1 SSVTPW
7 VPYACAPGG
16 PGSIP
21 FHIRYTVA
29 GYVPPPPGSYNQIQF
44 VIGTGDDDLRGD
56 STATATL
63 LAPNGKTLQVIPLKV
78 QDEPAWNNNTIHT
91 VTAALYPER
100 PAASIGH
107 IVISLNSHNSFAESD
122 DNWNVQ
128 SVSAALLNNGRR
140 MPLMS
145 ASGAP
150 LDRLTSSHPRLT
162 LP

>member
-1 SSVTPW
+1 
-7 VPYACAPGG
+7 
-16 PGSIP
+16 
-21 FHIRYTVA
+21 
-29 GYVPPPPGSYNQIQF
+29 
-44 VIGTGDDDLRGD
+44 
-56 STATATL
+56 
-63 LAPNGKTLQVIPLKV
+63 
-78 QDEPAWNNNTIHT
+78 HT

-107 IVISLNSHNSFAESD
+107 IVISLNSYNSFAESD

-128 SVSAALLNNGRR
+128 SVSAALLNNGTGR

-162 LP
+162 LPQAQNGPPGPSTQFSFSSGPGGDYLRGDISPPAVLQTPNGSTLQTLTLKDQKQAGWNNNSTHTVSLPLNPPLKACDIGHIVISL